1 LLIQKMPIVNTAN
14 AEQHP
19 VLDPRLLGRPV
30 HLLPQFA
37 VRLQDDFEVLMQGS
51 ARRYWAGWRLET
63 VEFGRAPQAE
73 NLRWMAATGLLGT
86 VSVAFERGL
95 LLTLLE
101 RRYGG
106 RGAGATQQGA
116 QKERQIERVTA
127 TEDRLSVVLTQQMI
141 DVLYG
146 RVAVSTAM
154 EVAPQPVPANAV
166 AATTIPGATSWAVR
180 VQVRDAA
187 DTVGSFWIA
196 PDQALMATILGS
208 LRPEQPRPRAAR
220 GPSEPLATKLQVKLD
235 GRLVSKEITL
245 GALFDLKVGDVIP
258 VSMGRADVLL
268 DEARLFTAAVA
279 ESKGKLCLTSFE
291 DAE

>member
-1 LLIQKMPIVNTAN
+1 MPIVITDTAG
-14 AEQHP
+14 QHP

-37 VRLQDDFEVLMQGS
+37 VRLQDDLEALMEGP
-51 ARRYWAGWRLET
+51 ARRYWAGWRVEA
-63 VEFGRAPQAE
+63 VEFGRAPQANE
-73 NLRWMAATGLLGT
+73 LRWMAATGTLGT
-86 VSVAFERGL
+86 VSVALERCL

-106 RGAGATQQGA
+106 RGAGATQQDPA
-116 QKERQIERVTA
+116 KDRKSERVTA
-127 TEDRLSVVLTQQMI
+127 TEDRLNVVMTQQMI
-141 DVLYG
+141 DLLYG
-146 RVAVSTAM
+146 RIAVSMAM
-154 EVAPQPVPANAV
+154 DVAPQPVPANAV
-166 AATTIPGATSWAVR
+166 LAATMPGATHWAVR
-180 VQVRDAA
+180 VQVRDAQ
-187 DTVGSFWIA
+187 DGVGQFWIA
-196 PDQALMATILGS
+196 PDQDLMAAILGS

-220 GPSEPLATKLQVKLD
+220 GPSEPLATRLQVKLD

>member
-1 LLIQKMPIVNTAN
+1 MSIVNPET

-37 VRLQDDFEVLMQGS
+37 VRLQDDLEAAMQGS
-51 ARRYWAGWRLET
+51 ARRYWAGWRLDSI
-63 VEFGRAPQAE
+63 EFGRAPQHE

-106 RGAGATQQGA
+106 RGAGATQQD
-116 QKERQIERVTA
+116 KNTERKTERVTA

-141 DVLYG
+141 DLLYG
-146 RVAVSTAM
+146 RIAVNIAM
-154 EVAPQPVPANAV
+154 EAAPLPVPANAV
-166 AATTIPGATSWAVR
+166 AAATMPSASNWAVR
-180 VQVRDAA
+180 VQVRDSV
-187 DTVGSFWIA
+187 DNVGQFWIA
-196 PDQALMATILGS
+196 PDQNLMATILGS
-208 LRPEQPRPRAAR
+208 LRPDQPSPRAAR